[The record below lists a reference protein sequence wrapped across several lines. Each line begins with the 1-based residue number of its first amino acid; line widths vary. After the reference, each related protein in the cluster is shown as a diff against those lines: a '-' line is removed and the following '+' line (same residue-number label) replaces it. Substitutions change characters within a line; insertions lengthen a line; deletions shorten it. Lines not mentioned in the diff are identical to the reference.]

1 MAKDACSGAYH
12 TCDSGNGYSQA
23 GSCGGKKLKL
33 FGFELSPSKNNGNFL
48 KGCVEG
54 DESINSSSRAAG
66 VDDGDSTDEKK
77 FECRYCFKE
86 FANSQALG
94 GHQNAHKKERMKKKR
109 LQLQAKRAASI
120 NSYLQPL
127 HDSCYPNHFTLYQE
141 PPQIRFDQYQQE
153 TRLGASQIIHF
164 QQDSSIFT
172 ITPADS
178 TKPSKQWCKSLDLQ
192 LGLSLQSTI
201 HSSSGT
207 GI

>member
-1 MAKDACSGAYH
+1 MTRDACSGAYH
-12 TCDSGNGYSQA
+12 TCDSRNGCSQA
-23 GSCGGKKLKL
+23 GSRGGKKLKL
-33 FGFELSPSKNNGNFL
+33 FGFELSPSTNNGNFL
-48 KGCVEG
+48 KGCVDD
-54 DESINSSSRAAG
+54 DESINSSSRAVG
-66 VDDGDSTDEKK
+66 VDDGDNTDEKK

-109 LQLQAKRAASI
+109 SQLQAKRAASI
-120 NSYLQPL
+120 YSYLQPL
-127 HDSCYPNHFTLYQE
+127 QDSCYPNHFTFYQE
-141 PPQIRFDQYQQE
+141 PPQISFNQYQQE
-153 TRLGASQIIHF
+153 GASQIIHF

-178 TKPSKQWCKSLDLQ
+178 IKPSKQWCKSLDLQ

-207 GI
+207 GAFQ